1 MLASTFPCSRAM
13 QPATGMW
20 NSTMADDTDKTQPP
34 ENAPGTRPE
43 PFVPGPESGLR
54 NPPSAIE
61 RGLKEA
67 ADVMHGTD
75 AKPED
80 KKPESR

>member
-1 MLASTFPCSRAM
+1 
-13 QPATGMW
+13 MW
-20 NSTMADDTDKTQPP
+20 NSPMADETDKTRSP
-34 ENAPGTRPE
+34 ENAPGNRPE

-54 NPPSAIE
+54 NPPSAVE

-75 AKPED
+75 RKPED

>member
-1 MLASTFPCSRAM
+1 
-13 QPATGMW
+13 MW

-67 ADVMHGTD
+67 ADVMHEPREP
-75 AKPED
+75 AAD
-80 KKPESR
+80 KQD